1 MVLIGVIVLAFA
13 CGFAWGQIY
22 QRAQMN
28 VERVKL
34 RRWIMIRSIFGT
46 ADPVSG
52 EYVSGI
58 FAGQNSVRVM
68 ANLGH
73 PMPPC
78 S

>member
-1 MVLIGVIVLAFA
+1 MLVTGMILAFA
-13 CGFAWGQIY
+13 CGFVWGEVHRQA
-22 QRAQMN
+22 QLARERA
-28 VERVKL
+28 EL

-46 ADPVSG
+46 ADPVTG
-52 EYVSGI
+52 DYVSGV